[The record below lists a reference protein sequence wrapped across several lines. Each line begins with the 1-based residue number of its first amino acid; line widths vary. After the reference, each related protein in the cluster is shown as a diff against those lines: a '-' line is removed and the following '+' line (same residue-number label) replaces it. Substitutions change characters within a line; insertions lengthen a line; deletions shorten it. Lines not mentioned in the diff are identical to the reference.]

1 MTTLDDVALQLGISK
16 ATVSRAFSRPEA
28 VREETRRLVLET
40 ARELGY
46 TPSRIARSLAT
57 GRTGQIG
64 LFVPDIAN
72 PVHPPTVKAAQAIA
86 RRHEMTVL
94 LADRDAEAAS
104 DRQVVAALGRQVDGM
119 ILFQPRMSDAELQ
132 QLAAKVPIVLVNR
145 IVEGVPA
152 LVASA
157 REAMGEVV
165 AHLVQLGHRQVA
177 YIGVDQDTVSARERH
192 NALIDA
198 LQDQGVDLLELP
210 PRPPQL
216 DGGRSAVED
225 LQATSA
231 TAVVCFNDLIAL
243 GLVGVLQATDPA
255 RAAAT
260 SVVGY
265 DDIWAVQIVQPP
277 LTTVHLPV
285 TEITTRAMDLLLAV
299 MAGQD
304 VPDGPVRVACHLV
317 VRGSTKPAP

>member
-157 REAMGEVV
+157 REAMG
-165 AHLVQLGHRQVA
+165 
-177 YIGVDQDTVSARERH
+177 
-192 NALIDA
+192 
-198 LQDQGVDLLELP
+198 
-210 PRPPQL
+210 
-216 DGGRSAVED
+216 
-225 LQATSA
+225 
-231 TAVVCFNDLIAL
+231 
-243 GLVGVLQATDPA
+243 
-255 RAAAT
+255 
-260 SVVGY
+260 
-265 DDIWAVQIVQPP
+265 
-277 LTTVHLPV
+277 
-285 TEITTRAMDLLLAV
+285 
-299 MAGQD
+299 
-304 VPDGPVRVACHLV
+304 
-317 VRGSTKPAP
+317 